1 VTNDGV
7 HLVYDTISEDYTYPM
22 ILDTIAKGKPAR
34 VVVLHKPTQEAVEKR
49 KDVEW
54 LGECMR
60 RLLALQV
67 AEDPSAQ

>member
-1 VTNDGV
+1 
-7 HLVYDTISEDYTYPM
+7 M

-34 VVVLHKPTQEAVEKR
+34 VVVLHKPTQEAVEKW

-54 LGECMR
+54 LSECMH